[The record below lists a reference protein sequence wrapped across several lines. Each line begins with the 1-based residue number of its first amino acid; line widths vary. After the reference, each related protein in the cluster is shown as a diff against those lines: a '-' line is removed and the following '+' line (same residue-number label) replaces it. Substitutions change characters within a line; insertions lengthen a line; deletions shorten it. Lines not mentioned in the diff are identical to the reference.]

1 MFYDTVNET
10 FHVRSPGDVIKRMLL
25 GLILA
30 LVIGT
35 AHAQSSAV
43 AWIYT
48 ASDGSIVRVN
58 TANGAIIDA
67 YRLPLS
73 PAFNVYGPA
82 AIVSSGGRF
91 VAYTA
96 IDNLTGTNNRQL
108 VVYDTQVGAIRFT
121 YDLTGVS
128 DGALDFE
135 RTGRSASFD
144 EAAQTFAFG
153 LVRGGA
159 WELVVANLASESIAG
174 DAPLTN
180 DQAAIENGLPV
191 VEVVRGTAV
200 RFFILPL
207 GAGYVREYTAYLWAP
222 GQTVTNVGASS
233 AFADVLPSSSEI
245 AVPIHNPDLPSAG
258 DPNGPSL
265 AYNGVDLVRNGR
277 VSMLYDGQLDI
288 RQVWWIAGGS
298 QVLLEGF
305 NPASGADVYKV
316 YDRGG
321 AVIGEISGALEDVH
335 ATPDG
340 FAGLYPSGGG
350 AGLAVVTT
358 ADGTLTTASVWGTG
372 DPTAR
377 LVFVQQ

>member
-1 MFYDTVNET
+1 M
-10 FHVRSPGDVIKRMLL
+10 IKRMLL

-30 LVIGT
+30 LVIGS
-35 AHAQSSAV
+35 AYAQGSAV
-43 AWIYT
+43 AWVYT
-48 ASDGSIVRVN
+48 ASDGAIVRVN

-73 PAFNVYGPA
+73 PAFNAYGPA

-159 WELVVANLASESIAG
+159 WELVVVNLASESIAG
-174 DAPLTN
+174 DVPLTDAVAGL
-180 DQAAIENGLPV
+180 DQDGLPV

-200 RFFILPL
+200 RFFLLPL
-207 GAGYVREYTAYLWAP
+207 GTNYFREYTAYLWAP
-222 GQTVTNVGASS
+222 GQNVTNVGASS
-233 AFADVLPSSSEI
+233 AFSDVLPSSSEI
-245 AVPIHNPDLPSAG
+245 AVPIHNPDLPSAS
-258 DPNGPSL
+258 DPNGPNL

-277 VSMLYDGQLDI
+277 VGMLHDGQLDI

-298 QVLLEGF
+298 QLLLEGF
-305 NPASGADVYKV
+305 DPEAGTDEFKV

-321 AVIGEISGALEDVH
+321 TLIGEISGALEDVR

-350 AGLAVVTT
+350 SGLAVVTT
-358 ADGTLTTASVWGTG
+358 ADGTLATASVWATA

-377 LVFVQQ
+377 LVFVQR

>member
-1 MFYDTVNET
+1 
-10 FHVRSPGDVIKRMLL
+10 MLL

-135 RTGRSASFD
+135 RAPGAARRSTRPRRPSPSASCV
-144 EAAQTFAFG
+144 AAH
-153 LVRGGA
+153 
-159 WELVVANLASESIAG
+159 
-174 DAPLTN
+174 
-180 DQAAIENGLPV
+180 
-191 VEVVRGTAV
+191 
-200 RFFILPL
+200 
-207 GAGYVREYTAYLWAP
+207 GAGRGEP
-222 GQTVTNVGASS
+222 RQ
-233 AFADVLPSSSEI
+233 
-245 AVPIHNPDLPSAG
+245 
-258 DPNGPSL
+258 
-265 AYNGVDLVRNGR
+265 R
-277 VSMLYDGQLDI
+277 VN
-288 RQVWWIAGGS
+288 R
-298 QVLLEGF
+298 
-305 NPASGADVYKV
+305 
-316 YDRGG
+316 R
-321 AVIGEISGALEDVH
+321 
-335 ATPDG
+335 
-340 FAGLYPSGGG
+340 
-350 AGLAVVTT
+350 
-358 ADGTLTTASVWGTG
+358 
-372 DPTAR
+372 
-377 LVFVQQ
+377 